1 MFLQI
6 LSKFSPVQRRD
17 FQNHCK
23 THMKKHI
30 LLRLFGIFFRL
41 FGGFAY
47 SAALNRLTMEAVGMG
62 GRADGRKDGQT
73 GSCT

>member
-6 LSKFSPVQRRD
+6 LSQFSPIRRRE

-23 THMKKHI
+23 THMKKHM

-47 SAALNRLTMEAVGMG
+47 SAALNRLTVEAMG
-62 GRADGRKDGQT
+62 GNPII
-73 GSCT
+73 